1 MWLEQHILPFIV
13 WKDSSDIMVYTTLY
27 ERIKSCYFQIIMFES
42 VASNK
47 GSVTPH
53 VRTRLHDLFMF
64 LVACFSYGV
73 LYYL

>member
-1 MWLEQHILPFIV
+1 MWLEQHILPCIV
-13 WKDSSDIMVYTTLY
+13 WKYSSDIMVYTTLY
-27 ERIKSCYFQIIMFES
+27 EPIKSCYFQIVFES
-42 VASNK
+42 VVSNK
-47 GSVTPH
+47 GGVTPH